1 MKFNFWQTLQF
12 ISFSYVCLMK
22 TFTDPIYLEK
32 EYDLFQIFNWLFAWF
47 DLNQVCHLH
56 PSRDF
61 IDVCRTIC
69 QCIYFTLIHWF
80 FLIYLH
86 SFLCS
91 CLSPHSPTKSEFIRA
106 KYQMLAFVHKLP
118 CRDDDG
124 VTTKDLSKVRPPKGI
139 TSDS

>member
-1 MKFNFWQTLQF
+1 MVWFKSSVSLTSQLWLYRCLQ
-12 ISFSYVCLMK
+12 
-22 TFTDPIYLEK
+22 DYL
-32 EYDLFQIFNWLFAWF
+32 
-47 DLNQVCHLH
+47 
-56 PSRDF
+56 F
-61 IDVCRTIC
+61 ID
-69 QCIYFTLIHWF
+69 FEM
-80 FLIYLH
+80 YLH
-86 SFLCS
+86 LFLCS